1 MLLQKETVGVVIA
14 LGLFWFIDL
23 KKEKNNDTH

>member
-1 MLLQKETVGVVIA
+1 MLADTVGAIIA